1 MRISR
6 IKNFLSG
13 FNLMP
18 TKRKAVQRSQ
28 VKRQVRYSYY
38 IVSSAG
44 KNNSKNEDTE
54 NKLIII
60 IRKECGMEVGDPDR
74 G

>member
-1 MRISR
+1 
-6 IKNFLSG
+6 
-13 FNLMP
+13 MP

>member
-1 MRISR
+1 M
-6 IKNFLSG
+6 
-13 FNLMP
+13 
-18 TKRKAVQRSQ
+18 
-28 VKRQVRYSYY
+28 KRQVRYSYY